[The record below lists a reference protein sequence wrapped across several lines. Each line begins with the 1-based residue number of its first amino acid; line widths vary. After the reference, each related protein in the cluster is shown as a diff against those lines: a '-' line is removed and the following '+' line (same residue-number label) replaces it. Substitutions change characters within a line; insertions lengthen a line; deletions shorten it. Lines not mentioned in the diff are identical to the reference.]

1 MASQQAT
8 SGDSQTLTLTS
19 PNLTIEN
26 GNLVDLS
33 SLLDNTDEQTLS
45 LLGSVLGIS
54 NGNTVDL
61 TPFLDNT
68 DSNVSS
74 VTASLAGTVLTLNV
88 TEDGNTVSDTVDL
101 ASLLDN
107 TDEQTLS
114 LAGTTLNISGG
125 NSVDLSGL
133 LDDTDVSDVS
143 ASLTGTVLTVSVV
156 ENGDVSSGSV
166 NLLSLL
172 DNTDNQTLSL
182 PANSDT
188 LSISGGNNVDLSRYA
203 HQEATI
209 YVEEFAGGSS
219 NGQQSGAWTRNATV
233 ARTAGGRW
241 TVTFASPHPD
251 GVDYNP
257 SFSWEESGTARR
269 NPKIGIVQG
278 SKTANGFNV
287 MITVDDNGG
296 TADVYSDQPW
306 SFGVTAPRVVLIPA

>member
-8 SGDSQTLTLTS
+8 SGDSQTLSFTS
-19 PNLTIEN
+19 SNLMIED

-33 SLLDNTDEQTLS
+33 SLLDNTDNQTLS

-74 VTASLAGTVLTLNV
+74 VTASLAGTLLTINV

-125 NSVDLSGL
+125 NSVDLSSL
-133 LDDTDVSDVS
+133 LDDTDVTNVS

-156 ENGDVSSGSV
+156 EDGNVITDTV

-182 PANSDT
+182 PANSNN
-188 LSISGGNNVDLSRYA
+188 LAISGGNNVDLSRYS
-203 HQEATI
+203 HQEVTI

-219 NGQQSGAWTRNATV
+219 DGQQSGAWVRNATV
-233 ARTAGGRW
+233 SRTAGGRW
-241 TVTFASPHPD
+241 TVTFATPHPD
-251 GVDYNP
+251 GVNYNP
-257 SFSWEESGTARR
+257 SFSWEESGTARD

-278 SKTANGFNV
+278 TKTANGFNV

-296 TADVYSDQPW
+296 TADPYSDQPW
-306 SFGVTAPRVVLIPA
+306 SFGVTAPITVLIPV